1 MTNET
6 TQLEKI
12 GDLLEKFLISYGK
25 AKAAFY
31 IFPAL
36 ENYYDFTKYTW

>member
-12 GDLLEKFLISYGK
+12 GDLLDKYLISYGK
-25 AKAAFY
+25 ARVAFY

-36 ENYYDFTKYTW
+36 EN